1 MPAFG
6 LVLAQGAANVHYQ
19 FARVQALSEWWHWL
33 VLLAI
38 AAAVA
43 AYVVWMYRRD
53 SVELP
58 RGLAVLLIAL
68 RLLAFLGILFFF
80 FGLEKRTERTL
91 VKNSRVQVLVD
102 TSQSMGLRDTDA
114 SNVPAAASRIEQV
127 AQELVQGKL
136 LDALRDKHDVVISRF
151 DEGDAPVE
159 VAAYPRRPSKSNA
172 GGTDEDRELS
182 REERLGQLLSEA
194 RWTAGIAGGVL
205 LIALIAGAVFLLR
218 GGRVSAQDKGEAT
231 SWSLLVAMTT
241 AIAAAVILAVATLRA
256 PEISPLAIAGMA
268 SLPAAETVND
278 EAGEGAKNDELP
290 EVDWQ
295 AQLTPRGGKT
305 RIGDNLQ
312 AVVDR
317 ERGGP
322 FAGVI
327 LFSDGGETERNDGSQ
342 AAAAAQDAL
351 IPFYTVGLGSDKRPA
366 NLRVVDVEA
375 PERVYPGDK
384 FTLTGYLQSE
394 GNSRTSFSVELLSS
408 DEDGNNELKEDE
420 RTVDL
425 GREGK
430 VLPVKFEI
438 TPEVEGMRQFKLR
451 MKPLTGE
458 IDTRD
463 NEKTAKVEVIDRKT
477 RVLLIAGGPMRDY
490 QFLRNQLFRDPEII
504 SDVWLQSGRPGI
516 SQESNEL
523 LFKFPESEDELFEYD
538 AIVAFD
544 ADWEQ
549 LDDSQVG
556 LLERWVAEK
565 AGGLIVV
572 AGPVFTPQ
580 WSSRRRGDPRID
592 TLKSLYPVVFYFQG
606 AATLSL
612 GRFGSEQAWPL
623 QFTRDGQQAEFLW
636 LEDDSLAS
644 EQAWQSFD
652 GVSGY
657 YAVKDPKPGAKIYS
671 RFSDPET
678 SIDGELPIYMAS
690 QFYGSGRVF
699 FMASGEMWRINE
711 VDDTYSQKF
720 YTKLIRWAAEGRL
733 LRDSSRGILLVDKD
747 RCSLGDRVSI
757 RAMLQDAQHRPLTL
771 DQVAGVLI
779 RPDSTRQ
786 PLTLQKVKDDA
797 REGTYTDQFVALQE
811 GDYRIELQNPAA
823 GDELLVREV
832 RATIPAAET
841 ERPERNDLLLR
852 DLADQ
857 TGGEYFIGIDAALGR
872 DGTGRASL
880 ATILKPQDQRTV
892 LPGTPDRRFEQLLM
906 GWLIVLI
913 AGVLCLEWLI
923 RRLSKLA

>member
-6 LVLAQGAANVHYQ
+6 LVLAEGAANIHYQ

-33 VLLAI
+33 ILLAL
-38 AAAVA
+38 VA
-43 AYVVWMYRRD
+43 AIAGYVVWMYRRD

-58 RGLAVLLIAL
+58 RGLAVLLIGL
-68 RLLAFLGILFFF
+68 RLLAFIGILVFF

-102 TSQSMGLRDTDA
+102 SSQSMGLRDADA

-127 AQELVQGKL
+127 AQEFAQGKL
-136 LDALRDKHDVVISRF
+136 LDTLRDKHDVIVSRF
-151 DEGDAPVE
+151 DEGEAPVE
-159 VAAYPRRPSKSNA
+159 VAAYPRKPQKPAA
-172 GGTDEDRELS
+172 GETDDGSEQS
-182 REERLGQLLSEA
+182 REDRLGQLLREA

-205 LIALIAGAVFLLR
+205 LISLVAGAFFLAR
-218 GGRVSAQDKGEAT
+218 GGRVSAKETGEAT

-256 PEISPLAIAGMA
+256 PEISPLTIAGLAPLPTVEEA
-268 SLPAAETVND
+268 SGGTDD
-278 EAGEGAKNDELP
+278 EAAKAEIP

-295 AQLTPRGGKT
+295 AELTPRGGKT

-322 FAGVI
+322 IAGVVM
-327 LFSDGGETERNDGSQ
+327 LSDGGETEGNDGAQ
-342 AAAAAQDAL
+342 AAQAAQDAL
-351 IPFYTVGLGSDKRPA
+351 IPFYMVGLGSDKRPA

-408 DEDGNNELKEDE
+408 EEDGQNELKEDE

-425 GREGK
+425 GRDGK
-430 VLPVKFEI
+430 VVPIKFEI
-438 TPEVEGMRQFKLR
+438 TPELEGIRQFKLR

-458 IDTRD
+458 IDVRD
-463 NEKTAKVEVIDRKT
+463 NEKSAKVEVIDRKT

-490 QFLRNQLFRDPEII
+490 QFLRNQLYRDPEIV

-549 LDDSQVG
+549 LDESQVA

-572 AGPVFTPQ
+572 AGPVHTPQ

-612 GRFGSEQAWPL
+612 GRFGSEKAWPL

-657 YAVKDPKPGAKIYS
+657 YAVKDPKPGAKIYT

-690 QFYGSGRVF
+690 QFYGSGRVL

-720 YTKLIRWAAEGRL
+720 YTKLIRWVAEGRL
-733 LRDSSRGILLVDKD
+733 LRDSSRGLLLVDKD
-747 RCSLGDRVSI
+747 RCSLGDQVSI
-757 RAMLQDAQHRPLTL
+757 RAMLQDAQHMPLTL
-771 DQVAGVLI
+771 DQVEGVLI

-786 PLTLQKVKDDA
+786 SLTLKKVKDDA
-797 REGTYTDQFVALQE
+797 REGTYTDQFIALQE

-832 RATIPAAET
+832 RAMIPAAET

-852 DLADQ
+852 DLAD
-857 TGGEYFIGIDAALGR
+857 TTEGEYFIGLESALGR
-872 DGTGRASL
+872 DGTGRAAL
-880 ATILKPQDQRTV
+880 ATIIKPQDQRTV
-892 LPGTPDRRFEQLLM
+892 LPGTPDRKFEQLLM
-906 GWLIVLI
+906 GWLMGLI
-913 AGVLCLEWLI
+913 CGVLCLEWLI